1 MKAAV
6 DTNVLVRH
14 LTGEPPRQAARATRA
29 LSDHEVF
36 VSDVVFAEC
45 VYVLGSYYRSPPT
58 RIAAGMRSL
67 LALPSADVADRAMLD
82 RALGLYEDV
91 GALSF
96 ADAYVAAQAE
106 SREMPVLSFDAGFRR
121 LDWLEQIE
129 P

>member
-1 MKAAV
+1 MNAV
-6 DTNVLVRH
+6 TDTNVIVRH
-14 LTGEPPRQAARATRA
+14 LTGEPHRQAARATRA
-29 LSDHEVF
+29 LSEHGVF

-45 VYVLGSYYRSPPT
+45 VYVLGSFYGFAPA

-82 RALGLYEDV
+82 RALELYENV
-91 GALSF
+91 AALSF

-106 SREMPVLSFDAGFRR
+106 SREIPVLSFDEDLRR
-121 LDWLEQIE
+121 LDWLERIE